1 LTDKPKPPAKPDDPE
16 QSKRFIDMAHEVEVD
31 ERPEAFDRAFESV
44 AHPNNSPKSS
54 IKKT

>member
-1 LTDKPKPPAKPDDPE
+1 MTDKPKPPAKPDDPE